1 MAIVHVTVRAWLSA
15 FLFTQTVEIPVY
27 VLVIR
32 HALREGH
39 VALRTFSLDG
49 AASDPRPPRSAML
62 APRARHLSLQLAL
75 AFGASAITHP
85 VVWFVIPG
93 LAPSFADPSA
103 AYLEYVIRAEAFA
116 FIVEAFYFHMILGVS
131 IWRALGW
138 SFLAN
143 GLSAGLGFLSR
154 GIFGWP

>member
-39 VALRTFSLDG
+39 VAR
-49 AASDPRPPRSAML
+49 PRRLP
-62 APRARHLSLQLAL
+62 LQLAL

-85 VVWFVIPG
+85 VVWFVIPR

-103 AYLEYVIRAEAFA
+103 AYLEYVFRAEAFA
-116 FIVEAFYFHMILGVS
+116 FIVEAFYFHMIQGVS

-143 GLSAGLGFLSR
+143 GLSAGAGFLSR
-154 GIFGWP
+154 WIYGWP